1 MIAIW
6 QYYHYHLQFAN
17 CCSKTFSAKFANCVL
32 DHFQQ
37 IVIPNHI
44 FANCHSE
51 PFPWTLF
58 IICSVI
64 SQIVILDYFANLA
77 ESFWISFCKLSFRVI
92 FLLLLTVVADHFLP
106 ILQNVELQKVQ
117 SNEKR
122 FLEKRAFRK
131 YLVLRL
137 RSAWFCGL
145 WWRILLSL
153 TIC

>member
-1 MIAIW
+1 MAVFVRGPVRRGKKSYPTPLCSM
-6 QYYHYHLQFAN
+6 QHCLTVTALALSARGLDYHLQFAN
-17 CCSKTFSAKFANCVL
+17 CFSKTFSAKFANCVL

-92 FLLLLTVVADHFLP
+92 FLLLLTVVADHFFANLAKCW
-106 ILQNVELQKVQ
+106 VAK
-117 SNEKR
+117 
-122 FLEKRAFRK
+122 
-131 YLVLRL
+131 
-137 RSAWFCGL
+137 SAK
-145 WWRILLSL
+145 
-153 TIC
+153 